1 MNWRHFRHWNKKLN
15 KLKDFEKKIYKEL
28 DMEDKILL
36 IHGTDEAL
44 EEIKGVL
51 KTKNKDLGLKYV
63 SISDKEE
70 FEKRFDEVMN
80 DKLE

>member
-1 MNWRHFRHWNKKLN
+1 MCSSFTR
-15 KLKDFEKKIYKEL
+15 IYKEL